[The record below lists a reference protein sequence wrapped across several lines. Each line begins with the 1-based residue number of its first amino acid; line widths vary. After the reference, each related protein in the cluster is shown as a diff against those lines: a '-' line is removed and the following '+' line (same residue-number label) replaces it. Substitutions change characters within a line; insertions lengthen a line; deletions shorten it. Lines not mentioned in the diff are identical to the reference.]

1 MRPRP
6 TGPKNN
12 FNQFNFKPNQNR
24 PPRNIGA
31 PTRGPFNPS
40 VRQGFRPMGQM
51 GPIPSV
57 GGMVPPKIGQV
68 PTPVMSGLQVPPM
81 GMATK
86 APTSMIPMGGMP
98 PPMGLPPMTGL
109 PPMGLPPMTGLPPMG
124 FQVPQMGAPKM
135 GLPQP
140 NIPLQDKKQWSI
152 KNLIV
157 LLNNQIH
164 TILNISQN

>member
-68 PTPVMSGLQVPPM
+68 PTPVMGGLQVPPM
-81 GMATK
+81 GLTTK
-86 APTSMIPMGGMP
+86 APTAMIPMGGMP
-98 PPMGLPPMTGL
+98 PPMGLPA
-109 PPMGLPPMTGLPPMG
+109 MTGLPPMG